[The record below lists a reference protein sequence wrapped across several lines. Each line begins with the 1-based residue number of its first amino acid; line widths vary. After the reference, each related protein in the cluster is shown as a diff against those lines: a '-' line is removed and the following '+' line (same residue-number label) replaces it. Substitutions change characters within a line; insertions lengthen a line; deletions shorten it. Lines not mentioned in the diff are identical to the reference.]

1 MRKEHALLLFA
12 LFFSL
17 IFISG
22 CITETENT
30 FPGHE
35 ELSKSIPQDLDL
47 DGTPETITYLFTPMQ
62 IENYSFTRIVV
73 VKSLREPG
81 KAWQTG
87 EEEEQNLTFIYKY
100 NDSGLD
106 EVQAH
111 LNTFGS
117 DKRATETECKRIL
130 GLDRP
135 DLPCFDRDSCLR
147 ACYTPICHPFAMGVG
162 EPFIYSLLDMN
173 NGTKQIDG
181 KVGDAGA
188 LVEQLRKNKD
198 NVTKA
203 QYDEMLLTLNELM
216 DLSVMVNGNDIF
228 NPSIYFL
235 CKPINYDM
243 KEIRAATIIIQKGR
257 FMSQGS
263 KNVTLPPVLKP
274 ATPDKFTY
282 SSFILINSTQAGTDS
297 SYVELTI
304 SDQVPNELGAA
315 QGNLVFARNAS
326 AVTYNPVSI
335 TWKQAGVG
343 AGEANNL
350 LTYSLITNYSTT
362 GNWLEQ
368 NLERPS
374 IRIRQVS
381 LLKSPGV
388 ISFIA
393 FMNGIF
399 GIFFDMFGYFI
410 SLAIVGALMFVLVF
424 RLLWTAMRFAFKAVQ
439 TMGRKGDMRQLL
451 YEFAGHAAG
460 QGVVYAGVGVGMLIL
475 GAILINPSSPS
486 MVRDNTIIID
496 KLLQNVSLEPPH
508 TFGAVLFF
516 LGLVSLYY
524 VAEDYVKGLV
534 LGKQYYVSPAQ
545 LVREQNT
552 ARLKDL
558 EMQIAGIKSLLEE
571 CKRER
576 IDASD
581 VHELIFEIPVQRVK
595 EAMEQKKEP
604 FEVKEILDA
613 AFVKAEA
620 AEARGR
626 DKLSTIRESWQPW
639 SGAIKEALVSK
650 KKVRPEMLLDV
661 PKDWRIWA
669 IERYFNEHSG
679 EGLAMEDGELVAFG
693 GKVGRNTLGDLLKG
707 LIASGKIDGGA
718 IIGANSGLLAA
729 ELPRGANKAVIAKM
743 ASKMARSASSVT
755 SLFGTQQKQI
765 IVSLAK
771 GKLLVLPAGKATL
784 VFLLPSE
791 ANVAQV
797 IRSTD
802 NIAKIVSEIIE
813 E

>member
-1 MRKEHALLLFA
+1 MKKEHALLLFA

-22 CITETENT
+22 CITETENP
-30 FPGHE
+30 FPGDE

-47 DGTPETITYLFTPMQ
+47 DGSPETMTYLFTPTRVGD
-62 IENYSFTRIVV
+62 YDFTRIVV
-73 VKSLREPG
+73 VKSMREPG
-81 KAWQTG
+81 KAWQAE
-87 EEEEQNLTFIYKY
+87 EEEEQNITFTYRY
-100 NDSGLD
+100 NDTGLD

-111 LNTFGS
+111 LNTFS
-117 DKRATETECKRIL
+117 SEKRATESECKRIL
-130 GLDRP
+130 GLDRS

-162 EPFIYSLLDMN
+162 EPFIYALLDMN
-173 NGTKQIDG
+173 NGTKQIDA
-181 KVGDAGA
+181 KIGDAGA
-188 LVEQLRKNKD
+188 LVEKLRLGKD

-203 QYDEMLLTLNELM
+203 QYDEMLLTLNEIM

-228 NPSIYFL
+228 NPSIYYL
-235 CKPINYDM
+235 CKPINYDL
-243 KEIRAATIIIQKGR
+243 KEIRAATTAIQKGR
-257 FMSQGS
+257 SLSQGS
-263 KNVTLPPVLKP
+263 KNATLPPVLKP

-297 SYVELTI
+297 SYVELTV
-304 SDQVPNELGAA
+304 SDQVPRELGAN

-335 TWKQAGVG
+335 TWKQVGVG
-343 AGEANNL
+343 AGDANNL

-368 NLERPS
+368 NLDRPS
-374 IRIRQVS
+374 IKVRRVS
-381 LLKSPGV
+381 LLNSPGV
-388 ISFIA
+388 VSFVG

-410 SLAIVGALMFVLVF
+410 SLAIVGAIMFVLVF
-424 RLLWTAMRFAFKAVQ
+424 RMLWTAMRFAFRAVQ
-439 TMGRKGDMRQLL
+439 TMGRKGDMGRML
-451 YEFAGHAAG
+451 YEFAGHTAG

-486 MVRDNTIIID
+486 MVHDNQIILD

-545 LVREQNT
+545 LVREQNA
-552 ARLKDL
+552 ARLKGL
-558 EMQIAGIKSLLEE
+558 EARIAGIKSLLDE

-581 VHELIFEIPVQRVK
+581 VHELVFEIPVQRVK
-595 EAMEQKKEP
+595 EEIEQKKEP
-604 FEVKEILDA
+604 QEVKQLLDS
-613 AFVKAEA
+613 AFVKAEE
-620 AEARGR
+620 AEARAR
-626 DKLSTIRESWQPW
+626 DKLGTIRESWQAW
-639 SGAIKEALVSK
+639 SGAIKDALVSK
-650 KKVRPEMLLDV
+650 KKASPEMLLDV

-679 EGLAMEDGELVAFG
+679 EGLGMEDGVLVAFG
-693 GKVGRNTLGDLLKG
+693 GKVSRDSLGDLLKG
-707 LIASGKIDGGA
+707 LIASGKIDAGA
-718 IIGANSGLLAA
+718 IMGANGGLLAA
-729 ELPRGANKAVIAKM
+729 ELPGGANKAVVAKM
-743 ASKMARSASSVT
+743 ASGMARSASSVT

-784 VFLLPSE
+784 VFLLPNE

-802 NIAKIVSEIIE
+802 NIAKIVSEIVE